1 MVKELKPETYSGYDI
16 KFVEY
21 GKGDIT
27 ATIFKHNK
35 EMRETVGGTK
45 YEALEAAK
53 HIINLI
59 SGEGTITL
67 YPYEKVL
74 TPNGMWNNGMYRR
87 SRHEAYIPAKL
98 IKDSVITTIDI
109 PITYDQATNRSKEGM
124 TAKKIVF
131 PNGEKMIVD
140 EDALWME

>member
-1 MVKELKPETYSGYDI
+1 MAKELKPEVYAGYNI

-21 GKGDIT
+21 GKGDV
-27 ATIFKHNK
+27 AAEIFESNK
-35 EMRETVGGTK
+35 KIKETVGGTK
-45 YEALEAAK
+45 EEAFEAAK
-53 HIINLI
+53 QIVNFI
-59 SGEGTITL
+59 SGEGRITL

-74 TPNGMWNNGMYRR
+74 TPSGAWDNGMYRR
-87 SRHEAYIPAKL
+87 SIHPAYISAKL

-109 PITYDQATNRSKEGM
+109 PITYDQATNRSKKGM

-140 EDALWME
+140 DDALWME